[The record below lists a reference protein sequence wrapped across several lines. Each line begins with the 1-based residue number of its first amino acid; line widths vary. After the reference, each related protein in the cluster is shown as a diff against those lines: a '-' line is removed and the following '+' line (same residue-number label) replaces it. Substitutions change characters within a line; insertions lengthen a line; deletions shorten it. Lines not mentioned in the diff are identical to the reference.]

1 MEPILKGN
9 LFILVALILPV
20 YTVSASS
27 IQAEEDKTMIIAS
40 SAEMVASLDELDE
53 IRGMGGVDVTTLNT
67 MNVKATLTGNT
78 ATNNVTGTN
87 VIDTSAFTGA
97 NGMFSV
103 IQNTG
108 NNVVIQDSTIV
119 NVTIM
124 N

>member
-1 MEPILKGN
+1 MKPILKGN
-9 LFILVALILPV
+9 VSFLFALILPV
-20 YTVSASS
+20 CTVNASS
-27 IQAEEDKTMIIAS
+27 DQLANDSITAGFPSIGI
-40 SAEMVASLDELDE
+40 VSLDELDE
-53 IRGMGGVDVTTLNT
+53 VRGMGGVDSTVLNT

-87 VIDTSAFTGA
+87 IIDTSAFSGA

-103 IQNTG
+103 IQNSG

-119 NVTIM
+119 NVTIV

>member
-1 MEPILKGN
+1 M
-9 LFILVALILPV
+9 
-20 YTVSASS
+20 
-27 IQAEEDKTMIIAS
+27 
-40 SAEMVASLDELDE
+40 
-53 IRGMGGVDVTTLNT
+53 GVDSTVLNT

-87 VIDTSAFTGA
+87 IIDTSAFSGA

-103 IQNTG
+103 IQNSG

-119 NVTIM
+119 NVTIV

>member
-87 VIDTSAFTGA
+87 VIDTS
-97 NGMFSV
+97 V
-103 IQNTG
+103 
-108 NNVVIQDSTIV
+108 
-119 NVTIM
+119 
-124 N
+124 

>member
-1 MEPILKGN
+1 MKPILKGN
-9 LFILVALILPV
+9 VSFLFALILPV
-20 YTVSASS
+20 CAVNASS
-27 IQAEEDKTMIIAS
+27 DQLVDDSITAGFPSTGI
-40 SAEMVASLDELDE
+40 VSLDELDE
-53 IRGMGGVDVTTLNT
+53 VRGMGGVDSTVLNT

-87 VIDTSAFTGA
+87 IIDTSAFSGA

-103 IQNTG
+103 IQNSG

-119 NVTIM
+119 NVTIV

>member
-1 MEPILKGN
+1 MEPIFKGKM
-9 LFILVALILPV
+9 FIVIAMILPA

-27 IQAEEDKTMIIAS
+27 IQTEEDDVLTIS
-40 SAEMVASLDELDE
+40 SSTEMVASLDELE
-53 IRGMGGVDVTTLNT
+53 SARGTEGVDITTLNT
-67 MNVKATLTGNT
+67 MNVKATLTNNT
-78 ATNNVTGTN
+78 ATNNVTGSN
-87 VIDTSAFTGA
+87 VIDTSAFSGA

-119 NVTIM
+119 NVTII